1 MKKLFIA
8 SALAGLAFGAADTAL
23 AATLANVQ
31 GQVLVNGAPGTE
43 GQTLA
48 AGDLV
53 TVGELGGQASV
64 VLAEGCSLP
73 AQPGQVVSVPAA
85 FDCAAPPAAGGGG
98 TGMSTSILTT
108 GLGVLAGAGVG
119 YAIGDDDDDNDR
131 PASP

>member
-8 SALAGLAFGAADTAL
+8 SALAGLAFGAADGAL

-31 GQVLVNGAPGTE
+31 GQVLVNGVPGTE

-85 FDCAAPPAAGGGG
+85 FDCAAPPGGGG
-98 TGMSTSILTT
+98 TGMRTSVLTT
-108 GLGVLAGAGVG
+108 GLGVLGGVGVG